1 MARATNDDI
10 MNPGKK
16 PEVIGSEGGCKMLTP
31 IKQEMLEQLDTLPD
45 DMQRRV
51 LDFARALASFAPKGV
66 PGTQLLKFGRSIPS
80 DDLKLISKVI
90 RSDCERVDDDW

>member
-1 MARATNDDI
+1 

-51 LDFARALASFAPKGV
+51 LDFARVLRIYTIKR
-66 PGTQLLKFGRSIPS
+66 KNKI
-80 DDLKLISKVI
+80 
-90 RSDCERVDDDW
+90 

>member
-1 MARATNDDI
+1 

-16 PEVIGSEGGCKMLTP
+16 PEAIGSEGGCKMLAPTR
-31 IKQEMLEQLDTLPD
+31 QEMLEQLDTLPD

-51 LDFARALASFAPKGV
+51 LDLARALALSAPKGV
-66 PGTQLLKFGRSIPS
+66 PGTQLLKFVRSMPP

-90 RSDCERVDDDW
+90 RSGCERVDDDW